1 MNKKLFIINGINSE
15 LCQQFIKKIILKN
28 NVIGFYNKNYNGVKH
43 KKLTLTNNLKLDSNL
58 LNKINKFKKI
68 VFINFSA
75 SRDEEILI
83 NKSYKIINDSLKSN
97 IISSIKILKSII
109 PFMLKNN
116 YGRIIFLSSKTA
128 EKGSPGNIIYSFSK
142 AGLVGIS
149 NTISKEYSKFNVTS
163 NIISLGYFDSKMWR
177 TLNDKTKSKLLKNTL
192 YGKLGRPE
200 VIIDTIKLIIKYP
213 FINMSKI
220 DLDGGHL

>member
-28 NVIGFYNKNYNGVKH
+28 DVIGFYNKKYNGIKH
-43 KKLTLTNNLKLDSNL
+43 KRLILTNNLKLDSNII
-58 LNKINKFKKI
+58 NKINKFKKI

-75 SRDEEILI
+75 SRDEKILI
-83 NKSYKIINDSLKSN
+83 NKNSKTIYNTLKSN
-97 IISSIKILKSII
+97 IISSIEILKFII

-116 YGRIIFLSSKTA
+116 YGRVIFLSSKTA
-128 EKGSPGNIIYSFSK
+128 EKGSTGNIIYSFSK
-142 AGLVGIS
+142 SGLIGIS

-163 NIISLGYFDSKMWR
+163 NIISLGYFNTKMWK

-200 VIIDTIKLIIKYP
+200 VIIDTIKLIIKHP